1 MENEIRIKGKTITY
15 IVKGIFNLSTYSS
28 VNAKVLLRLKNT
40 AIPLRV
46 RKELNE
52 NEKSCLGYG

>member
-28 VNAKVLLRLKNT
+28 VNAKVLLRLKKYSDPSQS
-40 AIPLRV
+40 AEGV
-46 RKELNE
+46 KRK
-52 NEKSCLGYG
+52 